1 LFEGIAAPIPPS
13 SWVKGPRQSAPD
25 SDTITEGTAIT
36 AEAGMSDDMAA
47 DFALA
52 AVREDGVWSVV
63 PMPPAAADDLDQII
77 HALHQQPG
85 DAGAVEED
93 FFVILR
99 CVGDDVRMLLSDVTA
114 AFDAPFAGQVLD
126 RLGLPMPDGDDEDDI
141 EPAGDLDLLADLGV
155 SPLLLAELCDDL
167 DLYPDDV
174 FSQLAEHMGFSEQ
187 YDAAM
192 QLVA

>member
-1 LFEGIAAPIPPS
+1 
-13 SWVKGPRQSAPD
+13 
-25 SDTITEGTAIT
+25 
-36 AEAGMSDDMAA
+36 MSDDMAA

-85 DAGAVEED
+85 DAGAVGLVSFEED

-126 RLGLPMPDGDDEDDI
+126 RLGG
-141 EPAGDLDLLADLGV
+141 AVV
-155 SPLLLAELCDDL
+155 SSRSRRTSSSSFAVSVTTCG
-167 DLYPDDV
+167 YC
-174 FSQLAEHMGFSEQ
+174 SAT
-187 YDAAM
+187 
-192 QLVA
+192 